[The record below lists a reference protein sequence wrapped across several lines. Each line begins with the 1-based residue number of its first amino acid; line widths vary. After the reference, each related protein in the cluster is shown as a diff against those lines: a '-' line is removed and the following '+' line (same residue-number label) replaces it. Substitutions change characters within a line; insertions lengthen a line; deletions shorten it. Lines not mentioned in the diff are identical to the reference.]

1 MFSVVAVMAFS
12 VSSVGSTITITDD
25 FTCNVISENFEEN
38 LEVKKLD
45 CDKTKAAKYNAAI
58 EQGARHF
65 QATFVAAAAWVSW
78 ESSNGLWL

>member
-12 VSSVGSTITITDD
+12 VSSMGSTTTITDD
-25 FTCNVISENFEEN
+25 FTCNMFSENFEEN

-45 CDKTKAAKYNAAI
+45 CNKTKAAKYNAAI
-58 EQGARHF
+58 GQNAGHF
-65 QATFVAAAAWVSW
+65 QATFVAAAAWVSC